1 MFGKSN
7 KSRVRAWFPGQK
19 PTLDRW
25 GDNIGAAMQGR
36 EFRTETAPA
45 GETARM
51 RWSLGLI

>member
-1 MFGKSN
+1 MFGNSKSN
-7 KSRVRAWFPGQK
+7 RIRAWFPGQK

-25 GDNIGAAMQGR
+25 GEPVGAALQGR
-36 EFRTETAPA
+36 EFRSETAPA